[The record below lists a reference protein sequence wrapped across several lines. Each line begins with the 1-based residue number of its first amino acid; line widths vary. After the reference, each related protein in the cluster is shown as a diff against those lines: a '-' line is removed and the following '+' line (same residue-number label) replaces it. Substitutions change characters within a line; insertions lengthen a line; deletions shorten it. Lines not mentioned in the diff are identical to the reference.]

1 MLTEIAITT
10 RRMSRETKARRRS
23 LSERNAQYGLKRS
36 SEDLKFICKAPAKDS
51 GRKSVRNS
59 VSPEH
64 FGAALDEPITSEHGR
79 TKQVSIGSM
88 TYEPFDE
95 SMAAR
100 RAEFL
105 RTCSAPSRRRS
116 PHRSASEARGQ
127 AYMQRCG
134 LTLPSS
140 GLAPAARVWP
150 SFHSGPSPRHLREPL
165 MSNVRRREY
174 NCHQV

>member
-1 MLTEIAITT
+1 MLNEIAITT
-10 RRMSRETKARRRS
+10 RRISRETKARRRS

-36 SEDLKFICKAPAKDS
+36 CEDLKFICKAPAKDS

-100 RAEFL
+100 REEIF
-105 RTCSAPSRRRS
+105 RTCPARRRWRTSAPKCHRGPWPSLYAAMRPNPSIERTRS
-116 PHRSASEARGQ
+116 GSA
-127 AYMQRCG
+127 
-134 LTLPSS
+134 
-140 GLAPAARVWP
+140 GLALISFWAKPAP
-150 SFHSGPSPRHLREPL
+150 PPRAAHVKR
-165 MSNVRRREY
+165 
-174 NCHQV
+174 